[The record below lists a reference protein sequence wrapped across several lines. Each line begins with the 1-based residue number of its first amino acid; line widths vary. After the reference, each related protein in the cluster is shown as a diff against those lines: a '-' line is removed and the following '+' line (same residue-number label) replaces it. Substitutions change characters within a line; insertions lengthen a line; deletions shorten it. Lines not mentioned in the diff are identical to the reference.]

1 MEVSSFI
8 FTFFLIFL
16 PLLLVIVKKH
26 NNSKNLPPGPWK
38 LPIIGNL
45 HQLGISRPYITLK
58 ELSKKHGP
66 LMHLKLGERST
77 IVISSYKILKELMK
91 TSDTILSHRPEL
103 LVSKI
108 MAYNGGDIAFAPYGD
123 YWKQMRKICTL
134 EILTTKRI
142 HSNYPIMEEEISRL
156 VKNIKESSSKGT
168 LINLYKCLNSLS
180 CAIICRATVG
190 ATCNDSDSL
199 ISTIRKITPLVGLF
213 NILDLFPSL
222 KFLDR
227 YITGSNQ
234 KLLKMHH
241 KLCDRL
247 LEEIVHEH
255 EESIQ
260 KNNVDEEDLLHLLL
274 RLREKESHNFQVP
287 ITRDNIKAVILD
299 MFIGGTDTTSI
310 LLEWAMAELLKNPN
324 MMKKAQVEVREALK
338 GKKKVDHIDVQNLK
352 YLKLIVKETLRLH
365 PPGPL
370 ASPRESIEE
379 IAINGYVIPKKT
391 IALMNLYAM
400 GRDPEYWHDPEKF
413 MPDRFN
419 NYVDNDVDDVKMIKG
434 SSNVPME
441 FLAFGFG
448 KRVCPG
454 MLFATATSELTL
466 ARLLYHFD
474 WKLPNGMNPE
484 DLDMTESFGAAAT
497 MKNNLYLVAT
507 PYD

>member
-16 PLLLVIVKKH
+16 PSCDRKNHKK
-26 NNSKNLPPGPWK
+26 SKNLPPGPWK

-45 HQLGISRPYITLK
+45 HQLDISRPYITLK

-103 LVSKI
+103 LVSKT
-108 MAYNGGDIAFAPYGD
+108 MAYNGGDIAFAPYDPHYEKNSLELSSYGRGD
-123 YWKQMRKICTL
+123 FAFG
-134 EILTTKRI
+134 E
-142 HSNYPIMEEEISRL
+142 
-156 VKNIKESSSKGT
+156 NIKETSSKGT

-213 NILDLFPSL
+213 NISDLFPSL

-241 KLCDRL
+241 ELCDRL

-274 RLREKESHNFQVP
+274 RVREKESHNFQVP

-379 IAINGYVIPKKT
+379 IAINGYVIPNKT

-454 MLFATATSELTL
+454 MLFATASSELTL

-474 WKLPNGMNPE
+474 WTLPNGMNPQ

>member
-8 FTFFLIFL
+8 FTIFLIFL
-16 PLLLVIVKKH
+16 SLLLAIVKNH
-26 NNSKNLPPGPWK
+26 NNSKKLPPGPWK

-45 HQLGISRPYITLK
+45 HQLGILRPYIALK

-77 IVISSYKILKELMK
+77 IVISSHKILKELMK

-103 LVSKI
+103 LVSKTV
-108 MAYNGGDIAFAPYGD
+108 AYNGGDIAFAPYGA
-123 YWKQMRKICTL
+123 YWKQMRKICTSEL
-134 EILTTKRI
+134 LSTKRI
-142 HSNYPIMEEEISRL
+142 HSNYPLMEEEISRL
-156 VKNIKESSSKGT
+156 VKNIKESSSKGI
-168 LINLYKCLNSLS
+168 LINVYECLNSLS

-190 ATCNDSDSL
+190 MTCNDSDSL

-213 NILDLFPSL
+213 NISDLFPSL

-227 YITGSNQ
+227 YIAGSNQ
-234 KLLKMHH
+234 
-241 KLCDRL
+241 
-247 LEEIVHEH
+247 
-255 EESIQ
+255 
-260 KNNVDEEDLLHLLL
+260 N
-274 RLREKESHNFQVP
+274 
-287 ITRDNIKAVILD
+287 
-299 MFIGGTDTTSI
+299 GTDTTSI
-310 LLEWAMAELLKNPN
+310 LVEWALAELLKNPN
-324 MMKKAQVEVREALK
+324 MMKKAQFEVREVLK

-370 ASPRESIEE
+370 AIPRESIDE
-379 IAINGYVIPKKT
+379 IAINGYVIPNKT
-391 IALMNLYAM
+391 IALVNLYTM
-400 GRDPEYWHDPEKF
+400 GRDPEYWRDPEKF

-434 SSNVPME
+434 SPNVPME
-441 FLAFGFG
+441 FLRFGFG

-454 MLFATATSELTL
+454 MLFATASSELIL

-484 DLDMTESFGAAAT
+484 DLDMTEGFGVAAT
-497 MKNNLYLVAT
+497 RKHNLYLIAT